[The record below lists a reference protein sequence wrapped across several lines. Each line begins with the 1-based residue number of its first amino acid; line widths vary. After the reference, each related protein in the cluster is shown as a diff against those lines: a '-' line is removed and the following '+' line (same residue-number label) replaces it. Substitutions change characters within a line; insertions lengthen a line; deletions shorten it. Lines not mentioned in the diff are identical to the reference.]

1 MHKKRW
7 FFLQFLR
14 GKKPFLKGND
24 HLVWRKFDLLS
35 SERIFQTNSYLTVR
49 ATEILSWSYLHKWQA
64 TWNLITPLIKK
75 KIPIWWFIEW
85 GKTTCCHLGSLLYT
99 RYSPLLR
106 LRPLSLPPSYTTI
119 SIEKILHYIWASY
132 DKKVN
137 KTIQQKHSRTAE
149 KKVLASFSGRDIC
162 TFGHSLLVNSNL
174 HERCPINLLR
184 SQHGTFL
191 QNERKT
197 GNITNIFLASGL

>member
-1 MHKKRW
+1 MKKIW
-7 FFLQFLR
+7 FTFFRANISNQQLSYCPSHWNFILILLAQVTSHM
-14 GKKPFLKGND
+14 KPY
-24 HLVWRKFDLLS
+24 H
-35 SERIFQTNSYLTVR
+35 
-49 ATEILSWSYLHKWQA
+49 
-64 TWNLITPLIKK
+64 PLIKK